1 MNLNNQIK
9 KSKIMKTVNPAISSV
24 KPNLK
29 LQETTGFPFLMF
41 YISTQV
47 VNTPVDFENPGH
59 IKLINLLN
67 DQEKSIKQ
75 KGELSPSEI
84 QAGRRLF
91 KKVLNKSV
99 SYSKYDGADCSF
111 RLVND
116 PAAEW
121 PYGKCEWFN
130 SPYSAIVEII

>member
-1 MNLNNQIK
+1 ME
-9 KSKIMKTVNPAISSV
+9 TVNPAILSV

-59 IKLINLLN
+59 IKLVNLLN

-75 KGELSPSEI
+75 NGQLSPNEI
-84 QAGRRLF
+84 QAGKRLF
-91 KKVLNKSV
+91 KKVLNESV
-99 SYSKYDGADCSF
+99 AYSKYDGADCTF
-111 RLVND
+111 RLVTD
-116 PAAEW
+116 PTAEW
-121 PYGKCEWFN
+121 PYGKCEWFQ
-130 SPYSAIVEII
+130 SPISEIVDII